1 MRIHRHNE
9 IDLSAALGELSDKL
23 RLSAG
28 ITSPSSDTKTVEVF
42 GEPLTPLE
50 VVRRIVRDVRERG
63 DAALQEYTRKLDGA
77 DLSAEQF
84 AVREEEIDAAWAAMP
99 ESLKKGM
106 ESAAENIRRYQS
118 AIRIPDPAPVT
129 NAQGG
134 RLSVRYSALERVGI
148 CVPGG
153 RAAYPSTVLMTAL
166 PAQVAGVKEIVIVTP
181 CGADGKARPE
191 TLAAARVAGV
201 TEVYRVGGAQA
212 VAALAYGTKTI
223 RPVQKIAGPGNLFVT
238 LAKKEVYGDVGV
250 DLPAGPSEVLIIAD
264 RTANARFIAADMLSQ
279 AEHDPA
285 ASVLLTPDATVAER
299 TLEQLEAQL
308 ATLSREQAARDC
320 LERFGFIGVTSDLD
334 EAVALANRFA
344 PEHLEVATENPERLL
359 PRLTAAGAIFLGR
372 FTPEP
377 VGDYLAGP
385 SHVLPT
391 GGAAR
396 FASGL
401 SVNDFLRRT
410 SVLSYSRDALEK
422 SVDDIDALARCEGL
436 DAHARSV
443 TIRFE
448 EE

>member
-1 MRIHRHNE
+1 MRIYRHNE

-23 RLSAG
+23 RLGAG
-28 ITSPSSDTKTVEVF
+28 ITSPSSDRKTVEVF
-42 GEPLTPLE
+42 GEPLSPLE
-50 VVRRIVRDVRERG
+50 VVRRILGDVRERG
-63 DAALQEYTRKLDGA
+63 DAAVREYARKLDGA
-77 DLSAEQF
+77 DLSPERF
-84 AVREEEIDAAWAAMP
+84 AVCEEEIDAAWAATP
-99 ESLKKGM
+99 ESLKRGM
-106 ESAAENIRRYQS
+106 ETAAANIRKYQS
-118 AIRIPDPAPVT
+118 AIRIPDAAPVT

-166 PAQVAGVKEIVIVTP
+166 PAQVAGVKEIAIVSP

-201 TEVYRVGGAQA
+201 TEIYRVGGAQA
-212 VAALAYGTKTI
+212 VAALAYGTETI
-223 RPVQKIAGPGNLFVT
+223 RRVEKIAGPGNVFVT
-238 LAKKEVYGDVGV
+238 LAKKEVYGEVGI

-285 ASVLLTPDATVAER
+285 AAVLLTPEVTVAER
-299 TLEQLEAQL
+299 TVDELGNQL
-308 ATLSREQAARDC
+308 ARLSREQAARDC
-320 LERFGFIGVTSDLD
+320 LERFGFVGVTADMD

-344 PEHLEVATENPERLL
+344 PEHLEVATERPEELL
-359 PRLTAAGAIFLGR
+359 PRLTAAGAIFLGQ

-391 GGAAR
+391 G
-396 FASGL
+396 
-401 SVNDFLRRT
+401 VRRGF
-410 SVLSYSRDALEK
+410 SA
-422 SVDDIDALARCEGL
+422 G
-436 DAHARSV
+436 
-443 TIRFE
+443 
-448 EE
+448 